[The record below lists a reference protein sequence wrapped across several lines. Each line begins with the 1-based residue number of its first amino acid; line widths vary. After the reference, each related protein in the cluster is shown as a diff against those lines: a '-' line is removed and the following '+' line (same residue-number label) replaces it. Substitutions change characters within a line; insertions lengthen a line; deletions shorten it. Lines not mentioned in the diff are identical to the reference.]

1 MLRTTR
7 VLIAALGLVLLF
19 GTGAFA
25 EKTYINGIDA
35 NYPPFAY
42 VDKNGEPAG
51 FDVDSLNW
59 IAKKLGFKVEHRPME
74 WSTIVQSVLS
84 NKIDMVY
91 SGMTIT
97 PERAAKVNFSEPY
110 YSVANVYA
118 AKKGSGLTVDKIQHD
133 KVRLGVQSGTPQVE
147 WLKEHM
153 GKEGWNFTLKF
164 YDSAPLAFQ
173 DVMNGRI
180 QAVAMDAA
188 PVNDAIGRGLP
199 LAVIDTFGDHEDFGV
214 AINKD
219 NAELLD
225 LINKGIKL
233 LKADPYWEVLKE
245 KHLKGGN
252 H

>member
-7 VLIAALGLVLLF
+7 VLIAAIGLVLMF

-59 IAKKLGFKVEHRPME
+59 IAKKLGFKVVHKPME

-91 SGMTIT
+91 SGMSIT
-97 PERAAKVNFSEPY
+97 PERSEKVNFSVPY
-110 YSVANVYA
+110 WTVAQVFV
-118 AKKGSGLTVDKIQHD
+118 AKKGSGLTVDKVFND
-133 KVRLGVQSGTPQVE
+133 KVRLGVQSGTSE
-147 WLKEHM
+147 ATWLKDNQA
-153 GKEGWNFTLKF
+153 KEGWNFTTRY

-173 DVMNGRI
+173 DVLNGRI
-180 QAVAMDAA
+180 QAAAMDIA
-188 PVNDAIGRGLP
+188 PADDAINRGLP
-199 LAVIDTFGDHEDFGV
+199 LEIVGEFGESENFGV
-214 AINKD
+214 AVNKD
-219 NAELLD
+219 NPELLA
-225 LINKGIKL
+225 LINKGIKML
-233 LKADPYWEVLKE
+233 MADPYWEVLKE
-245 KHLKGGN
+245 KHLKGKS